1 MGRWYRRPKRL
12 NLRPLVR
19 HSDCEF
25 VFDPFGISVE
35 ELSHFQ
41 ALFAGAIAPQR
52 MCLGIAPLPRHE
64 QILIIPKG
72 IGAVP
77 PSARLNEG
85 WRGIIIVPRP
95 QADRHSALSIFFLKQ
110 SRYRIRDRT
119 WAAHYRGRIPP
130 FLLDLT
136 VNPALFMP
144 QEPRSQHEN

>member
-1 MGRWYRRPKRL
+1 MGCWYRRPKRL

-35 ELSHFQ
+35 ELSGFQ
-41 ALFAGAIAPQR
+41 SSFACVVAPQR
-52 MCLGIAPLPRHE
+52 LCLGIGPLPRHE
-64 QILIIPKG
+64 QILIVPEG

-95 QADRHSALSIFFLKQ
+95 EADRHSALSIFFLKQ
-110 SRYRIRDRT
+110 SLYQNHSRNKRIDN
-119 WAAHYRGRIPP
+119 
-130 FLLDLT
+130 
-136 VNPALFMP
+136 V
-144 QEPRSQHEN
+144 